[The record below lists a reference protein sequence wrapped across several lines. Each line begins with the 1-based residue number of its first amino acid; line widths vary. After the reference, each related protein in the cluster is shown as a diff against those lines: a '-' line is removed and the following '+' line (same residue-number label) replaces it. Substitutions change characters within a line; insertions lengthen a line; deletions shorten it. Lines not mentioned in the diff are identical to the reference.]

1 MQPKLLCLAYI
12 RPRGLC
18 FGRPRALLNPL
29 QTLKVRAMIATPA
42 PASSSSRSLAAERA
56 GEYLTFRLGSEEY
69 GIDILRVQEIRSY
82 EQPTRL
88 AHSPDFI
95 KGVIDLRGRIVPIL
109 DMRLKLQCPEAN
121 YTDFTV
127 VIILD
132 IGSTVIGAVVDAV
145 ADVVS
150 LAPELIK
157 PAPQF
162 EKNEGS
168 VDPAFITGIA
178 SLGDRMLIVMDIEA
192 LLSSD
197 EIGLV
202 TKVAHS

>member
-1 MQPKLLCLAYI
+1 
-12 RPRGLC
+12 
-18 FGRPRALLNPL
+18 
-29 QTLKVRAMIATPA
+29 MIATPA
-42 PASSSSRSLAAERA
+42 PTPATVSSSSRLLAAERA

-109 DMRLKLQCPEAN
+109 DLRLKLQCPKAN

-145 ADVVS
+145 AVVVS

-157 PAPQF
+157 PALQF
-162 EKNEGS
+162 ETRPGN

-202 TKVAHS
+202 TKVAHG

>member
-1 MQPKLLCLAYI
+1 MQLALLCSSHA
-12 RPRGLC
+12 RAGLVLID
-18 FGRPRALLNPL
+18 RVPSRIS
-29 QTLKVRAMIATPA
+29 QKA
-42 PASSSSRSLAAERA
+42 PAMTAAPAHTSPRSSTTQATSPA

-82 EQPTRL
+82 ERPTRL
-88 AHSPDFI
+88 AQSPDFI

-109 DMRLKLQCPEAN
+109 DLRLKLGCTEAN

-132 IGSTVIGAVVDAV
+132 IGATVIGAVVDAV

-162 EKNEGS
+162 ERQGN
-168 VDPAFITGIA
+168 VDPAFVTGIA
-178 SLGDRMLIVMDIEA
+178 SMGDRMLIVMDIEA

-202 TKVAHS
+202 AKANSV

>member
-1 MQPKLLCLAYI
+1 MTATPA
-12 RPRGLC
+12 P
-18 FGRPRALLNPL
+18 AH
-29 QTLKVRAMIATPA
+29 TPA
-42 PASSSSRSLAAERA
+42 PASSASRSGSVEPA

-109 DMRLKLQCPEAN
+109 DLRLKLQCPEAN

-132 IGSTVIGAVVDAV
+132 IGTTVIGAVVDAV

-162 EKNEGS
+162 ERQGN
-168 VDPAFITGIA
+168 VDPSFVTGIA
-178 SLGDRMLIVMDIEA
+178 SLGDRMLIMMDIEA
-192 LLSSD
+192 LLSSE

-202 TKVAHS
+202 AKVGRD

>member
-1 MQPKLLCLAYI
+1 MM
-12 RPRGLC
+12 
-18 FGRPRALLNPL
+18 
-29 QTLKVRAMIATPA
+29 TATA
-42 PASSSSRSLAAERA
+42 PTSSSASRSAAVAAAPA
-56 GEYLTFRLGSEEY
+56 GEYLTFRLGAEEY

-82 EQPTRL
+82 ERPTRL

-109 DMRLKLQCPEAN
+109 DMRVKLQCPEAS

-145 ADVVS
+145 ADVVT
-150 LAPELIK
+150 LTPDVIK
-157 PAPQF
+157 PTPQF
-162 EKNEGS
+162 EREGN
-168 VDPAFITGIA
+168 VDPAFVTGIA

-202 TKVAHS
+202 TKASHD

>member
-1 MQPKLLCLAYI
+1 
-12 RPRGLC
+12 
-18 FGRPRALLNPL
+18 
-29 QTLKVRAMIATPA
+29 MITASP
-42 PASSSSRSLAAERA
+42 SSSAHRSTTSSSLAGGAA
-56 GEYLTFRLGSEEY
+56 EYLTFRLGAEEY

-109 DMRLKLQCPEAN
+109 DLRLKLECPEAN

-132 IGSTVIGAVVDAV
+132 IGATVIGAVVDSV

-150 LAPELIK
+150 LTPELIK

-162 EKNEGS
+162 ERQGN
-168 VDPAFITGIA
+168 VDPTFVTGIA

-202 TKVAHS
+202 AKATQR